1 MFCGFVVLCNV
12 RFLIISGQESLV
24 ANAQTIICTTS
35 GLGFYRD
42 LPLPGVKAMESLI
55 RSEVD
60 IRTEPRPSTL

>member
-1 MFCGFVVLCNV
+1 MFCGFVVLCYV

-24 ANAQTIICTTS
+24 ANALIITCTTS
-35 GLGFYRD
+35 GHGLYRD
-42 LPLPGVKAMESLI
+42 LPLPGVKARESLI